1 MGHLVFQVIWCF
13 GSFGVWGHYLSP
25 HDSCWVTWLVT
36 LKLLILKIIRS
47 HGHLVFWVIFTFVV
61 SGLLITSKFPT
72 FFILS
77 PFETCQVIWFFRS
90 LGHFKVVDF
99 WERKKKSNGHL
110 VFWVISP
117 ILQIWCFRAFGNY
130 ESFQQ
135 SVNCHH

>member
-1 MGHLVFQVIWCF
+1 MVIWCF
-13 GSFGVWGHYLSP
+13 WSLSTFDDKVYDHWVIWCFKSFGVSGHYLSP

-72 FFILS
+72 VFILS

-90 LGHFKVVDF
+90 LGHFKFVDF
-99 WERKKKSNGHL
+99 
-110 VFWVISP
+110 
-117 ILQIWCFRAFGNY
+117 
-130 ESFQQ
+130 
-135 SVNCHH
+135 